1 MQEFAKG
8 IVLKKGDLKMKNER
22 KCIICGNV
30 HNIEEMYQVGDK
42 YYCCDCAS
50 LCHHCGKI
58 ELLDNMFLIRYE
70 DGNHYVCAECSE
82 SDAFFLCDH
91 CEEYYHEDMLWGDY
105 RGNGICHNC
114 STHYGICPECEIVAL
129 NSQLEYYEPT
139 QEHLCTE
146 CIANREE
153 SALDNLLE
161 SYSYKPYPVFFG
173 ESSEKCFLGV
183 ELEVD
188 VKSLKDCNPQKVY
201 QAAETLREN
210 YGDRLYLKRDGS
222 LSNLGFEITTHPASL
237 SHHMNDFEWDYI
249 MDICKEGTLRGN
261 DCSTAGLHIHLSRD
275 YFGETQEVQD
285 LHIAKLMLLIS
296 KFYTSHI
303 LKFSRRKPEEL
314 RWCGNPEMGLDFL
327 DDEKTIVDK
336 LKQCKAKGRYLAL
349 NLENEHTIEYRVFK
363 SSLNLCTFLASL
375 QFVVEISKYAKETDL
390 ADIQTTKWR
399 DIFMSTEYPELKSYL
414 ERKEL
419 I

>member
-8 IVLKKGDLKMKNER
+8 AVLKKGVLKMSNEKFCACCGSISEKMYKVNNKFYCSNCMGLCSECGSLEFYDDMILINVNTSGEGYVCTHCLKNDNIFYCNHCELYYSENYLW
-22 KCIICGNV
+22 GYYQE
-30 HNIEEMYQVGDK
+30 HNI
-42 YYCCDCAS
+42 
-50 LCHHCGKI
+50 
-58 ELLDNMFLIRYE
+58 
-70 DGNHYVCAECSE
+70 
-82 SDAFFLCDH
+82 CDH
-91 CEEYYHEDMLWGDY
+91 CSENYSVCDICAAILPNDDMMYLERTNENLCPDCYEE
-105 RGNGICHNC
+105 
-114 STHYGICPECEIVAL
+114 
-129 NSQLEYYEPT
+129 NSYN
-139 QEHLCTE
+139 LCD
-146 CIANREE
+146 II
-153 SALDNLLE
+153 E
-161 SYSYKPYPVFFG
+161 SYSYKPSPQFYG
-173 ESSEKCFLGV
+173 NNSDHCYLGI

-188 VKSLKDCNPQKVY
+188 NTANDYDNKKIY
-201 QAAETLREN
+201 MAAKHIIEK
-210 YGDRLYLKRDGS
+210 YGDRAYIKADSS
-222 LSNLGFEITTHPASL
+222 LQRGFEITTHPASL
-237 SHHMNDFEWDYI
+237 WYHINAFGWKDIMN
-249 MDICKEGTLRGN
+249 ICKSGTLRGE
-261 DCSTAGLHIHLSRD
+261 DCSTAGLHIHLSRS
-275 YFGETQEVQD
+275 YFGDSREIQD

-314 RWCGNPEMGLDFL
+314 RWCGNPEMGFDFL

-349 NLENEHTIEYRVFK
+349 NLENEHTIEFRVFK

-390 ADIQTTKWR
+390 VDIQTTNWR